1 MAFSIK
7 PIKPLKILPVNIK
20 LPPPYFGRG
29 AILRNLNKKSLV
41 RFYPILQEV
50 SASLRR
56 SKARREERNTGGE
69 AWVCLFQSC

>member
-7 PIKPLKILPVNIK
+7 PIKPLKILPVNIR
-20 LPPPYFGRG
+20 LPPVYFGRG
-29 AILRNLNKKSLV
+29 AILRNLNEKSLV

-56 SKARREERNTGGE
+56 SKARREERNTGEE